1 MAYLVCV
8 KELVL
13 EFVYFYL
20 QAIDGHVRPAV
31 MPYLRSKGMV
41 TFPAERVVDLLSIR
55 IPYQEVLQVRLLV
68 LGGNFDVRSWLRNES
83 LRVNRGTS
91 RSIPLNVGVV
101 VHLHP
106 CVLHRPENALGI
118 PNEEGDIVSAPIYVV
133 SSRWWCQCLSISVT
147 LTDKSIMKYNRCI
160 M

>member
-1 MAYLVCV
+1 MVYLICV

-13 EFVYFYL
+13 EFIYFYL
-20 QAIDGHVRPAV
+20 QAVDGCIRPAV

-41 TFPAERVVDLLSIR
+41 TFPAEHVIDLLSIR

-68 LGGNFDVRSWLRNES
+68 LGGNFDVGSWLRNES
-83 LRVNRGTS
+83 LGVNRGTS
-91 RSIPLNVGVV
+91 CSIPLNVGVI

-118 PNEEGDIVSAPIYVV
+118 PNEERDIVSSSIYMV
-133 SSRWWCQCLSISVT
+133 SSWQWCRCLSIRVPARDLVRVRPSVGA
-147 LTDKSIMKYNRCI
+147 
-160 M
+160 